1 MSAHSGHPKFQLLS
15 RQICKTLWVGQQA
28 CVLASSL
35 TELQGQAHSG
45 KRNAAAVVREG
56 VGKREQPALK
66 KSDVKFLRMQ
76 ITELV

>member
-15 RQICKTLWVGQQA
+15 RQICKTWVGQQA

-66 KSDVKFLRMQ
+66 KSDVKFRRMQ